1 MKKRIF
7 ALLLTALLLLSFAS
21 CENEAFEPSVIGE
34 FYEEEGL
41 KKNSSFQIAITEEN
55 LTAPVTSVSYNLYNT
70 SNCGFF
76 DMGFNILK
84 YQEGEW
90 VLAPRKAY
98 TEQELPGGSIHI
110 DWKDH
115 REFIEPSAV
124 LSEKVT
130 CDGTRFYPL
139 EPGFYCLRVK
149 KQIRIEK
156 QAFGYEYVEIY
167 INAYFTVV
175 APTE

>member
-7 ALLLTALLLLSFAS
+7 TLLLTALLLLSFAS
-21 CENEAFEPSVIGE
+21 CKNEAFEPSVIGE
-34 FYEEEGL
+34 FYEENGMQM
-41 KKNSSFQIAITEEN
+41 NSSFQIAITEEN

-90 VLAPRKAY
+90 VLAPHK
-98 TEQELPGGSIHI
+98 TDTMPEPGDEIHV
-110 DWKDH
+110 DWEDR
-115 REFIEPSAV
+115 REFIKPTAVFSAEA
-124 LSEKVT
+124 L
-130 CDGTRFYPL
+130 CNGTWLYPL

-167 INAYFTVV
+167 MNAYFTVV